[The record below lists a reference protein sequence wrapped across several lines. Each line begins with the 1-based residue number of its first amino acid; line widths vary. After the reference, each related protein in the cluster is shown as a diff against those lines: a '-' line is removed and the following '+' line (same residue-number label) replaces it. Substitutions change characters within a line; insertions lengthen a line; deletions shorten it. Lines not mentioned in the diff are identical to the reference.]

1 MLALLGGEPVRPDP
15 YPTWPVFDDTEVDA
29 VADVVRTGE
38 WGRLGSHRVIAFERA
53 FAAFQGAAYGL
64 AVNSGTSALEMGLE
78 ALRLPRGS
86 EVILAPFTFMA
97 SATSIL
103 NAGLVPVF
111 VDIDPETYNLD
122 PACIAAAITPRTSA
136 IMAVHFGGLAC
147 DMQAILDIAAAR
159 GLRVIEDAA
168 HSHGGAWCDRG
179 LGTIGDVGCFS
190 FQASKNLNAGEG
202 GAVLTNDI
210 DIFSRAIAQHDLW
223 GGGVVQRGGQLG
235 RGSLATGEG
244 WDFTVSAGDR
254 RITPFQA
261 ALLQAQLGRLED
273 QARRRAANGGYLNDL
288 LDDLEGIAV
297 RRIDAFATRPAHHVY
312 VFRYHADGFKG
323 LSRERFIE
331 AMNAEGIPVIQGYRQ
346 PLHRTAL
353 FADVDGALA
362 RAWPRGDGAP
372 DIDYAEVSCPHAE
385 RLCADE
391 TLFLTQ
397 NVLLDDEAGMVQI
410 ADAIE
415 KVREHAEALIAA
427 DGAATP
433 RSDPPSA

>member
-1 MLALLGGEPVRPDP
+1 MLALLGGDSVRPDP
-15 YPTWPVFDDTEVDA
+15 YPAWPVFDETEVNA

-53 FAAFQGAAYGL
+53 FADFQGAAYGL

-122 PACIAAAITPRTSA
+122 PACIASAITSRTSA

-147 DMQAILDIAAAR
+147 DMQAILDIAAAH

-168 HSHGGAWCDRG
+168 HSHAGTWRDRG

-202 GAVLTNDI
+202 GAVLTDDI

-223 GGGVVQRGGQLG
+223 GGGVIQRGGQLG

-254 RITPFQA
+254 RITPLQA
-261 ALLQAQLGRLED
+261 ALLQAQLGRLEE
-273 QARRRAANGGYLNDL
+273 QAQRRAANGSYLNDML
-288 LDDLEGIAV
+288 EDLEGIKV
-297 RRIDAFATRPAHHVY
+297 RRIDAFATRSAHHVY
-312 VFRYHADGFKG
+312 VFRYDPGPFKG
-323 LSRERFIE
+323 LSRARFIE
-331 AMNAEGIPVIQGYRQ
+331 AMNAEGIPVTQGYRQ

-353 FADVDGALA
+353 FANVDGALA
-362 RAWPRGDGAP
+362 RAWPRGDGSP
-372 DIDYAEVSCPHAE
+372 DIDYADASCPHAE
-385 RLCADE
+385 HLCADE
-391 TLFLTQ
+391 TVFLTQ
-397 NVLLDDEAGMVQI
+397 NVLLADEAGMAQI

-415 KVREHAEALIAA
+415 KVREHADALLAA
-427 DGAATP
+427 DGAATR

>member
-1 MLALLGGEPVRPDP
+1 MLALLGGDPVRPDP
-15 YPTWPVFDDTEVDA
+15 YPAWPVFDDTEVNA

-53 FAAFQGAAYGL
+53 FAAAQGAAYGL

-111 VDIDPETYNLD
+111 ADIDPATYNLD
-122 PACIAAAITPRTSA
+122 PACISSAITPRTSA

-147 DMQAILDIAAAR
+147 DMQAVLDIASAH

-168 HSHGGAWCDRG
+168 HSHAGTWCDRG

-223 GGGVVQRGGQLG
+223 GGGVLERGGQLG
-235 RGSLATGEG
+235 RGSLSTGEG

-254 RITPFQA
+254 RITPIQA
-261 ALLQAQLGRLED
+261 ALLQVQLGRLEE
-273 QARRRAANGGYLNDL
+273 QAQRRAANGSYLNGL
-288 LDDLEGIAV
+288 LEDLEGIAV

-312 VFRYHADGFKG
+312 VFRYDPRAFKG
-323 LSRERFIE
+323 LRRERFVE
-331 AMNAEGIPVIQGYRQ
+331 AMNAEGIPITQGYRQ

-353 FADVDGALA
+353 FDNVDGALE
-362 RAWPRGDGAP
+362 RAWPRGDGTP
-372 DIDYAEVSCPHAE
+372 DIDYAVVSCPHAE
-385 RLCADE
+385 RLCAEE

-397 NVLLDDEAGMVQI
+397 NVLLDDAAGMEQI

-415 KVREHAEALIAA
+415 KVREHADALLTSK
-427 DGAATP
+427 GAATR
-433 RSDPPSA
+433 RSDQPSA